1 MLVVLSSATGQPITV
16 EEVKQQLR
24 IESTLDDQL
33 IESYIDISRRLLEN
47 KLGRTLLP
55 TQYKLIRSNFPG
67 STHPIELPKPP
78 LLSSTGTT
86 SADATSTSLSIM
98 FYKDSTIT
106 NDAIYMSVTAYA
118 LDTGELMPK
127 VYPIRDNEWPSSYT
141 TDKKDAVQITYWAG
155 YPSRDKVPE
164 PLKHWMKMKVGALY
178 EIREAFSMRDF
189 NPNRLEHEFFDGLLD
204 PYIVIK
210 VL

>member
-55 TQYKLIRSNFPG
+55 TQYKLILPTFPQN
-67 STHPIELPKPP
+67 STFPIDLPKPP
-78 LLSSTGTT
+78 LLSATCSTVP
-86 SADATSTSLSIM
+86 TSTSVCIM
-98 FYKDSTIT
+98 YYEDSTILNKST
-106 NDAIYMSVTAYA
+106 YVAATAYA
-118 LDTGELMPK
+118 VDTGELYPK
-127 VYPIRDNEWPSSYT
+127 VYPVRDNEWPSTVS
-141 TDKKDAVQITYWAG
+141 TDKHDNVQITYWAG

-178 EIREAFSMRDF
+178 EIREAFSMRDY